1 MEYSQFFFNNIKD
14 TLSPEN
20 KSSSTS
26 VKHEHTGAQ
35 KKGCQ
40 EKSQHPLYIDGLRV
54 LRMSL

>member
-20 KSSSTS
+20 KSSSTP
-26 VKHEHTGAQ
+26 VKHEHTGRT

-40 EKSQHPLYIDGLRV
+40 DKSQHPLYID
-54 LRMSL
+54 